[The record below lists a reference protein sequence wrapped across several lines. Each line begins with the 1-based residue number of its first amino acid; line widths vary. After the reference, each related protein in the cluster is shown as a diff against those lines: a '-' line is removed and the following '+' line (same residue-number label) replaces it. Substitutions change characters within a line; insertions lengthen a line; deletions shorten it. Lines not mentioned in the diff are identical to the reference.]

1 MNRHTTFDTGHRR
14 RSTTGYLSLVS
25 VTMGAESEEPPTSEA
40 PQALVPTLTD
50 FLTDDVDIGV
60 TTVVKLGKSS
70 LGIATESHR
79 SGELTQAPT
88 TVVGGRRTEPYF
100 VPQEGSLSS
109 ATQST
114 ENEST
119 QPSPSL
125 LAAGSHI
132 FQPTYNGGGHPR
144 TMGDRMPKFATSTS
158 ARSARCARG
167 IVMESSLS
175 TPVIQRGRVGRLEI
189 ANTASGPAEGRH
201 LSRNAKDPLMSVG
214 LLSGNSGAE
223 IIGSH
228 RQNSEGDHEDF
239 PLVL

>member
-1 MNRHTTFDTGHRR
+1 MAAQNFF
-14 RSTTGYLSLVS
+14 
-25 VTMGAESEEPPTSEA
+25 
-40 PQALVPTLTD
+40 D
-50 FLTDDVDIGV
+50 FLRVVVDIGLITMMELV
-60 TTVVKLGKSS
+60 KSS
-70 LGIATESHR
+70 LGNTTESHR
-79 SGELTQAPT
+79 SGRSGASGNPTDVESAGIGGTEHHLSHKDAPMPHT
-88 TVVGGRRTEPYF
+88 TE
-100 VPQEGSLSS
+100 
-109 ATQST
+109 ST
-114 ENEST
+114 ENEKT
-119 QPSPSL
+119 QPSPTL

-144 TMGDRMPKFATSTS
+144 TMVDRMSKFATTTP

-175 TPVIQRGRVGRLEI
+175 TPVIHRGRVGRLEI

-214 LLSGNSGAE
+214 LVSGNSRAE
-223 IIGSH
+223 IVGSY